1 MSLRF
6 KHIDE
11 AHRRAAAEL
20 ASRKVTC
27 EGCFFLQRHPRP
39 MCKGEDSPH
48 FRTVRD
54 TYHERC
60 HAFSVSK
67 PEPRPPEP
75 RARKP
80 ASSHL
85 RSRAQR

>member
-1 MSLRF
+1 
-6 KHIDE
+6 
-11 AHRRAAAEL
+11 
-20 ASRKVTC
+20 
-27 EGCFFLQRHPRP
+27 

-60 HAFSVSK
+60 HAFSVSR
-67 PEPRPPEP
+67 PEPKPPEL

-80 ASSHL
+80 VSSHL
-85 RSRAQR
+85 RSRVQR